1 MSNQFPLL
9 FSNRGVV
16 KSFFLFFLN
25 RGVIEKKTRN
35 LSSSSDNKIIYMNLA
50 SMYVLEVMNAHNYGT
65 LEK

>member
-9 FSNRGVV
+9 FQIEELL
-16 KSFFLFFLN
+16 KAFFFFK
-25 RGVIEKKTRN
+25 IEELLKKTRN